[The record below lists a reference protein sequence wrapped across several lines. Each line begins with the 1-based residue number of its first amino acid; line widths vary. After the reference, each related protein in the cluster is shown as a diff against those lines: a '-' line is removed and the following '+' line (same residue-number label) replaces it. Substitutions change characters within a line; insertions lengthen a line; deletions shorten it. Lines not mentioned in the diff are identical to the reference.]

1 MMYLYYNLVA
11 TQMIANKVYQP
22 QAAATTVYGVYLYCG
37 GVTNP
42 ATNYPLISNN
52 FFYLAGGSST
62 NYGLYLYYLSQ
73 GKVYNN
79 TVLVTSTSTAARAG
93 YMYYGD
99 NISVKNNIFIESG
112 GGYAYYVAPNATH
125 VTNSDYNL
133 LYGIGT
139 YLGFW
144 TATSYTNLAAFQA
157 GSGKDANSKSKPVTF
172 ANEALGD
179 LHLAGASQNDFELT
193 GVMLPEVP
201 VDIDGDPRVV
211 PYMGAD
217 EACYILPGTV
227 TFEFVDASGNPVLYA
242 NAPGSFYLKYSVSF
256 PNSAANIAITL
267 KFIDA
272 YTSTVVWSTVVNA
285 VKLAGVPLV
294 GQQMVTIPSTV
305 PPGTYRVE
313 ASFYTKNSCDAYINY
328 PAGAL
333 AFLVVP
339 VGTIPCEVW
348 PGDVN
353 NNGVVNY
360 GDRSALNKY
369 IHDANLNPL
378 WLTGP
383 KRYRPDAAT
392 NAFTYYTWTA
402 QLSSAWSTPDGCY
415 MDCDGNGSVNT
426 LDNIAIKFN
435 WMRTHGTPTPK
446 GSGALTATTFDMSQN
461 FPNPFNP
468 STTIEYSVPEAS
480 NVRLVVTDMLGREV
494 ATLVNGDVETGV
506 HRVQFDASSFES
518 GIYFATVRMVGA
530 ESGVSFSRSV
540 KMTLAK

>member
-1 MMYLYYNLVA
+1 
-11 TQMIANKVYQP
+11 
-22 QAAATTVYGVYLYCG
+22 
-37 GVTNP
+37 
-42 ATNYPLISNN
+42 
-52 FFYLAGGSST
+52 
-62 NYGLYLYYLSQ
+62 
-73 GKVYNN
+73 
-79 TVLVTSTSTAARAG
+79 
-93 YMYYGD
+93 
-99 NISVKNNIFIESG
+99 
-112 GGYAYYVAPNATH
+112 
-125 VTNSDYNL
+125 
-133 LYGIGT
+133 
-139 YLGFW
+139 
-144 TATSYTNLAAFQA
+144 
-157 GSGKDANSKSKPVTF
+157 
-172 ANEALGD
+172 
-179 LHLAGASQNDFELT
+179 
-193 GVMLPEVP
+193 
-201 VDIDGDPRVV
+201 
-211 PYMGAD
+211 MGAD

-227 TFEFVDASGNPVLYA
+227 SFEFVDASGNPVLYA
-242 NAPGSFYLKYSVSF
+242 NAPGTFYLKYSVSF
-256 PNSAANIAITL
+256 PSTAANIAITL

-272 YTSTVVWSTVVNA
+272 YTSTVVWQTVVNA
-285 VKLAGVPLV
+285 VKLNGVPLV
-294 GQQMVTIPSTV
+294 GQQMVSIPSTV

-313 ASFYTKNSCDAYINY
+313 AIFNTKNSCDAYINY

-348 PGDVN
+348 PGDAN

-369 IHDANLNPL
+369 IQNANLNPL
-378 WLTGP
+378 WINGP

-415 MDCDGNGSVNT
+415 MDCDGNGTINT

-494 ATLVNGDVETGV
+494 ATLVNGDVEAGV

-518 GIYFATVRMVGA
+518 GIFFATVKMVGA
-530 ESGVSFSRSV
+530 ESGASFSRSV